1 MRNHGIFLYK
11 ISNNIRKI
19 LHMEQIKTT
28 EVDLKIF
35 DRYYLT
41 PTESVFSLT
50 PESNSISYV
59 CQLKKSEL
67 IKQTT
72 KLEFKS
78 YAVHL
83 IESKTSERHGH
94 IEHKEIKIVF
104 YIYMKFS
111 DFERLVNL
119 NMMKKLPNQIIIFC
133 ETKNKKKII
142 PHYHFLMMN

>member
-1 MRNHGIFLYK
+1 MKEKKEIGGGVKMY
-11 ISNNIRKI
+11 
-19 LHMEQIKTT
+19 
-28 EVDLKIF
+28 

-67 IKQTT
+67 IRKQTP

-78 YAVHL
+78 YDVHL
-83 IESKTSERHGH
+83 MESKTSERHGY
-94 IEHKEIKIVF
+94 IEHKEFKIVF
-104 YIYMKFS
+104 FIYMKFN

-119 NMMKKLPNQIIIFC
+119 NISKKLPNQIIIFC
-133 ETKNKKKII
+133 ETKNRKTII
-142 PHYHFLMMN
+142 PHYHFLMVN

>member
-1 MRNHGIFLYK
+1 MNGMRVIGGGVKMY
-11 ISNNIRKI
+11 
-19 LHMEQIKTT
+19 
-28 EVDLKIF
+28 

-59 CQLKKSEL
+59 CQLKKTEL
-67 IKQTT
+67 LRKQTS

-78 YAVHL
+78 YDVHL
-83 IESKTSERHGH
+83 MESKTSERHGY
-94 IEHKEIKIVF
+94 IEHKEFKFVF
-104 YIYMKFS
+104 FIYMKFS

-133 ETKNKKKII
+133 ETKNRKTTI
-142 PHYHFLMMN
+142 PHYHFLMVN